1 MTAEDN
7 ELYSISLRGH
17 PTAVSIATLVTSG
30 RLSGTD
36 VTDRQSAVVQL
47 WYLERPAMAH

>member
-17 PTAVSIATLVTSG
+17 PTAVSIATLVMFEG
-30 RLSGTD
+30 LSGTD
-36 VTDRQSAVVQL
+36 ITDRQSAVVQL
-47 WYLERPAMAH
+47 WYEERPATVR